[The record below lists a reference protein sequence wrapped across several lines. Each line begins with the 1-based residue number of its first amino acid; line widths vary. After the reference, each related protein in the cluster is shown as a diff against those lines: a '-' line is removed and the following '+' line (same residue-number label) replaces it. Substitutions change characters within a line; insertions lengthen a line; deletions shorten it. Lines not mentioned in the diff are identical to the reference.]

1 MLLRKVLL
9 PVLLPAAVLLLSSTL
24 FAQRAGRIRVP
35 PPSIGANGNG
45 AESAGRFISG
55 KVVID
60 DGTPLT
66 DQAIIQSNCKGQRHA
81 ETHTD
86 SSGNFNFEFG
96 KQRTESDDIET
107 SSMGRV
113 VSTNANGRTRS
124 SDRLSADCQLVA
136 ILPGFTS
143 ETIELSRYTDEQL
156 LNINVG
162 NIVLHRLGNVEG
174 LTISATTAAAP
185 SDAKKAFDKAR
196 QDEVK
201 GKLQDAQKHFEKAV
215 SVYPNF
221 AVAWVE
227 LGRLQAHF
235 KNFEQAQQSFARA
248 IQADPK
254 LVTPY
259 QYLADMS
266 LQQRQW
272 QALVNYTDQVL
283 RLNALSFP
291 EEWFY
296 NAVGNFYLNHLDA
309 AEKSVRE
316 TLKTDIAHHVPK
328 ADYLL
333 AMILMQK
340 KDFTGAAEHFRIYLT
355 HLASPSEAA
364 SVQAQ
369 LADAER
375 LSKTTGAQVSLPR

>member
-1 MLLRKVLL
+1 MVFRKVLR
-9 PVLLPAAVLLLSSTL
+9 PVVVSAAVFLLTSTL
-24 FAQRAGRIRVP
+24 FAQRGKTRVP
-35 PPSIGANGNG
+35 SVTPGTGPNSQTV
-45 AESAGRFISG
+45 SSRFISG

-66 DQAIIQSNCKGQRHA
+66 DQAIIQSNCKGMRHA

-86 SSGNFNFEFG
+86 TSGNFSFEFG

-107 SSMGRV
+107 SNMGKMQTVSGGRV
-113 VSTNANGRTRS
+113 SSTDALTS
-124 SDRLSADCQLVA
+124 DCQLVA
-136 ILPGFTS
+136 VVPGFS
-143 ETIELSRYTDEQL
+143 SDVVELSRYTDEQL
-156 LNINVG
+156 FNINVG
-162 NIVLHRLGNVEG
+162 HIALHRMGNVDG

-185 SDAKKAFDKAR
+185 PDARKAFDKAR
-196 QDEVK
+196 QEENK

-227 LGRLQAHF
+227 LGRLQAYF
-235 KNFEQAQQSFARA
+235 KNLEQAQQSFAHA
-248 IQADPK
+248 MQADPK

-259 QYLADMS
+259 QHLADIAF
-266 LQQRQW
+266 QQRQW
-272 QALVNYTDQVL
+272 QELVNYTDQL
-283 RLNALSFP
+283 LQLNPLSFP
-291 EEWFY
+291 QQWFY
-296 NAVGNFYLNHLDA
+296 NAVGNFYLNRLDP

-316 TLKTDIAHHVPK
+316 TLKTDLTHRVPK

-340 KDFTGAAEHFRIYLT
+340 KDFTGAAEHFRTYLA

-364 SVQAQ
+364 SVQTQ

-375 LSKTTGAQVSLPR
+375 LSKTASVQTTVQR

>member
-1 MLLRKVLL
+1 MFRTVLRSLLVS
-9 PVLLPAAVLLLSSTL
+9 AAVFLIALAS
-24 FAQRAGRIRVP
+24 FAQRGKTRT
-35 PPSIGANGNG
+35 PSVTPGTGPNAQ
-45 AESAGRFISG
+45 SLSSRFISG
-55 KVVID
+55 KVVVD

-66 DQAIIQSNCKGQRHA
+66 DQAIIQSSCKGMRHA

-86 SSGNFNFEFG
+86 SSGHFNFEFG
-96 KQRTESDDIET
+96 KQRTESDDIES
-107 SSMGRV
+107 SSMGKMQTYSAGRIG
-113 VSTNANGRTRS
+113 STDVLS
-124 SDRLSADCQLVA
+124 SDCQLTAVV
-136 ILPGFTS
+136 PGFS
-143 ETIELSRYTDEQL
+143 SDVIELSRYTDEQL
-156 LNINVG
+156 LNIDVG
-162 NIVLHRLGNVEG
+162 NIILHRRQNVEG

-185 SDAKKAFDKAR
+185 SNARKEFDKAR
-196 QDEVK
+196 QEESK

-215 SVYPNF
+215 SIYPNF

-235 KNFEQAQQSFARA
+235 KNVEQAQQSFARA
-248 IQADPK
+248 TQADPK

-259 QYLADMS
+259 QNLAEIAF
-266 LQQRQW
+266 QQREW
-272 QALVNYTDQVL
+272 QAVLRYTDQL
-283 RLNALSFP
+283 LQLNSLSFP
-291 EEWFY
+291 QQWFY
-296 NAVGNFYLNHLDA
+296 NAIANFYLNHPDA

-316 TLKTDIAHHVPK
+316 ALKTDLAHRVPK

-340 KDFTGAAEHFRIYLT
+340 KDFTGAAEHFRNYLA

-375 LSKTTGAQVSLPR
+375 LSKATVGQTPLPR